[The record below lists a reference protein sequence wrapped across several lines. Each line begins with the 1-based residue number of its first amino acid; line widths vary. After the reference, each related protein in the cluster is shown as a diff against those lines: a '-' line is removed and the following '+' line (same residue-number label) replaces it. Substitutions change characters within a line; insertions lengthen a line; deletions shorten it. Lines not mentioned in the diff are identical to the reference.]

1 MTQEDEKL
9 LLSDLCARLPYGVHC
24 YINNIYK
31 TYKLFRIEVDQVDG
45 ILVDLMDNDKSTRQ
59 VYLSE
64 LKPNL
69 FSFSDITMDQKMEL
83 IKTNGLKVISN
94 EYYYTP
100 EATDF
105 FLRNHIDYRGL
116 IEKGLAY
123 NAKLTKAYDTKV

>member
-45 ILVDLMDNDKSTRQ
+45 LLVDLMDNDKYTRQ

-64 LKPNL
+64 IKPNL
-69 FSFSDITMDQKMEL
+69 FSFSDITIDQKLEL
-83 IKTNGLKVISN
+83 IRMNGLKVIN
-94 EYYYTP
+94 GYYYTP